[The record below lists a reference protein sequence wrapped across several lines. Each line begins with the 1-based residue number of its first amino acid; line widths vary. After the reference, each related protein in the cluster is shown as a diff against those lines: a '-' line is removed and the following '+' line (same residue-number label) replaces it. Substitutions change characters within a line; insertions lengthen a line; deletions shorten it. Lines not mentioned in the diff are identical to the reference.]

1 MLSSGS
7 SPHRKSESR
16 RAKKEEAE
24 SFHHHWR
31 VGVHRHNAT
40 LYIKLPGGR
49 VQTLKG
55 EKEELRITV
64 VEARG
69 LPQMDMGAGTTE
81 EERAQG
87 IGVSCDHTRWRPDR
101 GDEQGARP
109 KLVGTRKGC

>member
-1 MLSSGS
+1 MSAGGPASLRLSTLARTITRAGGTNSHQDGRAS
-7 SPHRKSESR
+7 DGRLPPQVVFCR
-16 RAKKEEAE
+16 RACVGT
-24 SFHHHWR
+24 R
-31 VGVHRHNAT
+31 VRLRILCHNAT

-81 EERAQG
+81 EERAQDLWG
-87 IGVSCDHTRWRPDR
+87 W
-101 GDEQGARP
+101 
-109 KLVGTRKGC
+109 